1 MTLFIRKTA
10 LLVLILV
17 ASCAPSVL
25 PMFAQ
30 DGLTPPP
37 PRPRRAYSTID
48 NYNYSHGGD
57 VAVEQ
62 TRKPRKKKP
71 KKAVV
76 KPTEPVAKTEK
87 VERNDDTLKKATSA
101 GKDQKTEQPAAQA
114 TKQIIE
120 QRAPQ
125 RTEQSAP
132 QSTHQKTQQET
143 QPITPPE
150 SQTTSKSTTTVDQ
163 TTSDSVDLSAAKLSE
178 IPGPQ
183 MPPPPTSIGGFTM
196 KTSTTR

>member
-1 MTLFIRKTA
+1 MTLLIRKTS
-10 LLVLILV
+10 LIVLILV

-48 NYNYSHGGD
+48 NYNYSHGGE

-76 KPTEPVAKTEK
+76 KPSEPVAKTEK
-87 VERNDDTLKKATSA
+87 VERNDDTLKKATSV
-101 GKDQKTEQPAAQA
+101 GKDQKTDQSAAQA
-114 TKQIIE
+114 TKQVID
-120 QRAPQ
+120 QRSPQ
-125 RTEQSAP
+125 RTEQHAS
-132 QSTHQKTQQET
+132 QSTQQT
-143 QPITPPE
+143 TPPE
-150 SQTTSKSTTTVDQ
+150 SQTTSKTTTTVEQ

-183 MPPPPTSIGGFTM
+183 MPPPPTSVGGFTM

>member
-1 MTLFIRKTA
+1 MTLFIRKTS

-17 ASCAPSVL
+17 ASCAPNVL

-87 VERNDDTLKKATSA
+87 VENNDGPLKKATPV
-101 GKDQKTEQPAAQA
+101 GKDPKAERPAAQ
-114 TKQIIE
+114 KPEQITEQHSQQRTE

-125 RTEQSAP
+125 HAP
-132 QSTHQKTQQET
+132 QSTQQT
-143 QPITPPE
+143 LPPE

>member
-1 MTLFIRKTA
+1 MTLFIRKTS
-10 LLVLILV
+10 LVVLILV
-17 ASCAPSVL
+17 ASCAPNVL

-71 KKAVV
+71 KKPVV

-87 VERNDDTLKKATSA
+87 VENNDGPLKKATPV
-101 GKDQKTEQPAAQA
+101 GKDQKAERPAAQK
-114 TKQIIE
+114 TEQITEQHSQQRTE

-125 RTEQSAP
+125 HAP
-132 QSTHQKTQQET
+132 ESTQQT
-143 QPITPPE
+143 LPPE

>member
-1 MTLFIRKTA
+1 MTLFIRKTS
-10 LLVLILV
+10 LVVLILV
-17 ASCAPSVL
+17 ASCAPNVL

-87 VERNDDTLKKATSA
+87 VENNDGPLKKATPVA
-101 GKDQKTEQPAAQA
+101 KDQKAERPAAQKTEQITEQHSQQR
-114 TKQIIE
+114 TE

-125 RTEQSAP
+125 HAP
-132 QSTHQKTQQET
+132 ESTQQT
-143 QPITPPE
+143 LPPE

>member
-76 KPTEPVAKTEK
+76 KPSEPVAKTEK
-87 VERNDDTLKKATSA
+87 IENNDGPLKKATPT
-101 GKDQKTEQPAAQA
+101 GKDQKAERPSAQRTEQI
-114 TKQIIE
+114 TE

-125 RTEQSAP
+125 RTEQQAS
-132 QSTHQKTQQET
+132 QSTQQ
-143 QPITPPE
+143 ITPPE

>member
-1 MTLFIRKTA
+1 MTLFIRKKS
-10 LLVLILV
+10 LLALILV
-17 ASCAPSVL
+17 ASCAPNVL

-76 KPTEPVAKTEK
+76 KAAEPVAKNEK

-114 TKQIIE
+114 TKQITE
-120 QRAPQ
+120 QRSPQ

-132 QSTHQKTQQET
+132 QSTQQTTQQT
-143 QPITPPE
+143 TPPE
-150 SQTTSKSTTTVDQ
+150 SQTTSKSTTTVEQ